1 MVKKIHG
8 EFDCFFKQITKQTS
22 IKIFIYGI

>member
-1 MVKKIHG
+1 MVRKING